1 MAFIFKMIW
10 GSKLIMN
17 SIIAIILFYLI
28 DCYYA
33 SKQKKDDNIDSTNNT
48 ASTDSTGSTDST
60 NKYKTFKFYLR
71 MFISVFLSTAITNL
85 FWR

>member
-48 ASTDSTGSTDST
+48 AST